1 MTSTHTA
8 AHAVAYSWH
17 AWVTVRGQGRGFA
30 SGTVTGPHG
39 YCRARAL
46 RDIGAWLGAHDCTGH
61 LADITLLPA
70 NPSTSSRSA

>member
-1 MTSTHTA
+1 MTSTNTTSP
-8 AHAVAYSWH
+8 AVAYSWH
-17 AWVTVRGQGRGFA
+17 GWVTVRGQGRAFA

-46 RDIGAWLGAHDCTGH
+46 RDIGAWLGAHGCTGR

-70 NPSTSSRSA
+70 TRTSPKGS

>member
-1 MTSTHTA
+1 VTSTNTTPP
-8 AHAVAYSWH
+8 AVAYSWH
-17 AWVTVRGQGRGFA
+17 GWVTVRGQGRAFA

-46 RDIGAWLGAHDCTGH
+46 RDIGAWLGARGCTGR

-70 NPSTSSRSA
+70 NTTSSKVS